1 MAGNPIDKYA
11 AEELFGIQSAAIAI
25 ANKNKKIVW
34 FNQSFKKNCGAG
46 RIRGVTI
53 NSLFNLEL
61 PDLPL
66 TFKNQQS
73 LAHPLQKSHN
83 NLVVTPL
90 HTKAKKRM
98 LDGYMLELVAITQ
111 STPDSSYDAEILQ
124 RNVVFQNDLR
134 QVLILLDNDSSLDVI
149 TQEIILRCVNTSNS
163 DFGLIVFQ
171 VDRNKLDFLFHD
183 PNNFIEEREEVEK
196 TANSDFAFI
205 SKWLELNNRPLIA
218 LNKQN
223 NIGFNLAKALNSESL
238 LICPGF
244 FDKSLLASIIVGKKE
259 GNYSSLEIS
268 QLEQFATLLSFTISN
283 IKTRELNAAL
293 ESRLLQSQKL
303 ETIGKLSSGMAHDF
317 SNLLSSIFASLSL
330 LRKRVPQ
337 NESVNRLI
345 DNIENCSVRAKDL
358 TKGLLSF
365 GKPTPKR
372 KELVKPNILI
382 NEISKVIN
390 QTFPETIT
398 YTCNTEKNL
407 YDILGNSTE
416 IYQVLLNLCVNAKE
430 GTGEKGTIEL
440 SVKNITIDNE
450 NISTYPWLEIAN
462 YVCFSVKDNGS
473 GIEEGDLLKIF
484 DPYFSTKSKDT
495 GSGLGLYVTY
505 GIIKAHNGYID
516 VSSSP
521 NQGTAFDVYIPSY
534 EPNKIA
540 QTDTTDKIIL
550 LADDE
555 PMLSELL
562 AELLESN
569 EFNVIKVS
577 TGKEAIKVLTE
588 EIKVDLAIIDYNMPE
603 MNGLETIEKIRTL
616 DFDLPI
622 ILSSGS
628 MQLDDDFST
637 EKYRIDSY
645 LQKPYEF
652 DTMLATIKKLF

>member
-11 AEELFGIQSAAIAI
+11 AEELFGIQSTAIAI
-25 ANKNKKIVW
+25 ADKSKKIVW
-34 FNQSFKKNCGAG
+34 FNQSFKKNYGAG
-46 RIRGVTI
+46 RIKGVTI

-61 PDLPL
+61 PDMPL
-66 TFKNQQS
+66 TFKNQKS
-73 LAHPLQKSHN
+73 LVHPLPKSNN
-83 NLVVTPL
+83 NLIVTPL
-90 HTKAKKRM
+90 HTKAKKGM
-98 LDGYMLELVAITQ
+98 LDGYMLELVSIAQ

-124 RNVVFQNDLR
+124 RNIVFQNELR
-134 QVLILLDNDSSLDVI
+134 QVLILLNKESSLDVI
-149 TQEIILRCVNTSNS
+149 TQEIILRCVNISNS

-171 VDRNKLDFLFHD
+171 ADRNKLDFLFHD

-196 TANSDFAFI
+196 TANSDFSFI
-205 SKWLELNNRPLIA
+205 SKWLELNKRPLIA

-223 NIGFNLAKALNSESL
+223 NIGFNLAQALNSESL

-244 FDKSLLASIIVGKKE
+244 FDKSLLASIIVGKRE

-283 IKTRELNAAL
+283 IKTRELNTAL
-293 ESRLLQSQKL
+293 ENRLLQSQKL

-317 SNLLSSIFASLSL
+317 SNLLSSIFGSLNL

-337 NESVNRLI
+337 NEAVDRLI

-358 TKGLLSF
+358 TKGLLSY

-372 KELVKPNILI
+372 KELVKPNVLT

-390 QTFPETIT
+390 QTFPATIK

-430 GTGEKGTIEL
+430 ATGEKGTIEL
-440 SVKNITIDNE
+440 SVKNVTIDNE
-450 NISTYPWLEIAN
+450 NISTYPWLEMDN

-484 DPYFSTKSKDT
+484 DPYFSTKSKET

-505 GIIKAHNGYID
+505 GIIKAHKGYID

-521 NQGTAFDVYIPSY
+521 NQGTTFDVYIPSY
-534 EPNKIA
+534 EPNRVA

-562 AELLESN
+562 AELLESSG
-569 EFNVIKVS
+569 FNVIKVS
-577 TGKEAIKVLTE
+577 TGKETIKVLTE

-603 MNGLETIEKIRTL
+603 MSGLETIEKIRAL

-628 MQLDDDFST
+628 MQLDGDISAA
-637 EKYRIDSY
+637 KYSIDSC